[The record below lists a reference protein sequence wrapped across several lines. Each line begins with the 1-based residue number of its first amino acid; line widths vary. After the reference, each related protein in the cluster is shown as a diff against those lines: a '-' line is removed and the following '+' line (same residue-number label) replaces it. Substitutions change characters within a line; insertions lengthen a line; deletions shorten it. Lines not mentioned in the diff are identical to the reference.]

1 MEPDFRWKAVVSTT
15 FLKLCRGFGEDRDFQ
30 MHSNPRAGTVP
41 GNFTEYNFWL
51 SSVVSFLFSG
61 RQAEQVRFPGDH
73 FGRTAVPD
81 VCLRRLYPGAFDMT
95 PNICWTFPEL
105 YVLRRTVFQ
114 FLFTLGT
121 PERTLPLHAHDW
133 CPFMVWITLPWSR
146 FQQLMQVALQ
156 TGTFAISHLD
166 IPGCMMNRMNFSLS
180 PRSSLL
186 FAAFQLSIS
195 ELQSARISFPP
206 QDHFIAFGLR
216 LTQVTFAMWFT
227 SQGASFW
234 NRRHLDFM
242 IRSSRLQFP
251 LSPICESFVLLRHQ
265 VAPYFLTDALNSYFE
280 QAGVPHFRLWH
291 LPLLWDRQQLLR
303 QFEHEGLIP
312 LDFRPQ
318 LSRRSQL

>member
-1 MEPDFRWKAVVSTT
+1 
-15 FLKLCRGFGEDRDFQ
+15 

-41 GNFTEYNFWL
+41 GNFTEYNFWVTL
-51 SSVVSFLFSG
+51 SSVVPFLFSG

-156 TGTFAISHLD
+156 TGIFCD
-166 IPGCMMNRMNFSLS
+166 
-180 PRSSLL
+180 
-186 FAAFQLSIS
+186 
-195 ELQSARISFPP
+195 FPP
-206 QDHFIAFGLR
+206 GHPRVHDESDEFFTFSKI
-216 LTQVTFAMWFT
+216 LTF
-227 SQGASFW
+227 
-234 NRRHLDFM
+234 
-242 IRSSRLQFP
+242 IRSFSV
-251 LSPICESFVLLRHQ
+251 I
-265 VAPYFLTDALNSYFE
+265 
-280 QAGVPHFRLWH
+280 
-291 LPLLWDRQQLLR
+291 
-303 QFEHEGLIP
+303 
-312 LDFRPQ
+312 DFRTSVCKNFFSS
-318 LSRRSQL
+318 SRSLYHIWPSFDTDYFGHVVYISRSQLLEQATFGLYDSKF

>member
-41 GNFTEYNFWL
+41 GNFTEYNFWVTL
-51 SSVVSFLFSG
+51 SSVVPFLFSG

-73 FGRTAVPD
+73 FGHTAVPD

-166 IPGCMMNRMNFSLS
+166 IPGCMMNRMNFSLF

-206 QDHFIAFGLR
+206 QDHFITFGLR

-280 QAGVPHFRLWH
+280 QAGVPHFRLLHAWH
-291 LPLLWDRQQLLR
+291 YERTFAP
-303 QFEHEGLIP
+303 
-312 LDFRPQ
+312 RPSV
-318 LSRRSQL
+318 LSFSPTLVDSPSC

>member
-1 MEPDFRWKAVVSTT
+1 
-15 FLKLCRGFGEDRDFQ
+15 
-30 MHSNPRAGTVP
+30 
-41 GNFTEYNFWL
+41 
-51 SSVVSFLFSG
+51 
-61 RQAEQVRFPGDH
+61 
-73 FGRTAVPD
+73 
-81 VCLRRLYPGAFDMT
+81 MT

-133 CPFMVWITLPWSR
+133 CPLMVWIILPWSR

-180 PRSSLL
+180 PR
-186 FAAFQLSIS
+186 
-195 ELQSARISFPP
+195 
-206 QDHFIAFGLR
+206 
-216 LTQVTFAMWFT
+216 
-227 SQGASFW
+227 ASFW

-280 QAGVPHFRLWH
+280 QAGVPHFRLLH

>member
-1 MEPDFRWKAVVSTT
+1 
-15 FLKLCRGFGEDRDFQ
+15 
-30 MHSNPRAGTVP
+30 
-41 GNFTEYNFWL
+41 
-51 SSVVSFLFSG
+51 
-61 RQAEQVRFPGDH
+61 
-73 FGRTAVPD
+73 
-81 VCLRRLYPGAFDMT
+81 MT

-206 QDHFIAFGLR
+206 QDHFITFGLR

-280 QAGVPHFRLWH
+280 QAGVPHFRLLH
-291 LPLLWDRQQLLR
+291 LPLLWDRQQLLQ

>member
-1 MEPDFRWKAVVSTT
+1 M
-15 FLKLCRGFGEDRDFQ
+15 Q
-30 MHSNPRAGTVP
+30 SNPRAGTAP
-41 GNFTEYNFWL
+41 GNFTEYNFWVTL
-51 SSVVSFLFSG
+51 SSVVPFLFSG
-61 RQAEQVRFPGDH
+61 RQTEQVRFPGDH

-81 VCLRRLYPGAFDMT
+81 VFLRRLYPGASDMT
-95 PNICWTFPEL
+95 PNIGWTFPEL

-121 PERTLPLHAHDW
+121 LERTLPLHAHDW
-133 CPFMVWITLPWSR
+133 CRFMVWITLPWSR

-156 TGTFAISHLD
+156 TGTFV
-166 IPGCMMNRMNFSLS
+166 PGCMMNQMNFSLS

-186 FAAFQLSIS
+186 FAAFQLLIS

-206 QDHFIAFGLR
+206 QDHFITFGLR
-216 LTQVTFAMWFT
+216 LTQITFATWFT

-234 NRRHLDFM
+234 NRRHLDLM

-280 QAGVPHFRLWH
+280 QAEVPHFRLWH
-291 LPLLWDRQQLLR
+291 LPLLWDRQQLL
-303 QFEHEGLIP
+303 QQLEHEGLIP

>member
-1 MEPDFRWKAVVSTT
+1 M
-15 FLKLCRGFGEDRDFQ
+15 
-30 MHSNPRAGTVP
+30 
-41 GNFTEYNFWL
+41 
-51 SSVVSFLFSG
+51 
-61 RQAEQVRFPGDH
+61 RFPGDH

-105 YVLRRTVFQ
+105 YVLRRRVFQ

-166 IPGCMMNRMNFSLS
+166 ILGCLMNQMNFSLS

-206 QDHFIAFGLR
+206 QDHFITFGLR
-216 LTQVTFAMWFT
+216 LTQITCAMWFT

-265 VAPYFLTDALNSYFE
+265 VASYFLTDALNSYFE
-280 QAGVPHFRLWH
+280 Q
-291 LPLLWDRQQLLR
+291 
-303 QFEHEGLIP
+303 E
-312 LDFRPQ
+312 
-318 LSRRSQL
+318 

>member
-41 GNFTEYNFWL
+41 GNFTEYNFWVTL
-51 SSVVSFLFSG
+51 SSVVPFLFSG

-133 CPFMVWITLPWSR
+133 CLFMVWITLPWSR

-206 QDHFIAFGLR
+206 QDHFITFGLLKEPAFG
-216 LTQVTFAMWFT
+216 TGDIWT
-227 SQGASFW
+227 S
-234 NRRHLDFM
+234 
-242 IRSSRLQFP
+242 
-251 LSPICESFVLLRHQ
+251 
-265 VAPYFLTDALNSYFE
+265 
-280 QAGVPHFRLWH
+280 
-291 LPLLWDRQQLLR
+291 
-303 QFEHEGLIP
+303 
-312 LDFRPQ
+312 
-318 LSRRSQL
+318 

>member
-1 MEPDFRWKAVVSTT
+1 
-15 FLKLCRGFGEDRDFQ
+15 
-30 MHSNPRAGTVP
+30 MHCNPRAGTVP
-41 GNFTEYNFWL
+41 GNFTEYNFWVTL
-51 SSVVSFLFSG
+51 SSVVPFLFSG

-95 PNICWTFPEL
+95 PNICRTFPEL

-156 TGTFAISHLD
+156 TGTFAIPHLD
-166 IPGCMMNRMNFSLS
+166 IQGCMMNRMTFSLS
-180 PRSSLL
+180 PR
-186 FAAFQLSIS
+186 
-195 ELQSARISFPP
+195 
-206 QDHFIAFGLR
+206 
-216 LTQVTFAMWFT
+216 
-227 SQGASFW
+227 ASFW

-280 QAGVPHFRLWH
+280 QAGVPHFRLLH
-291 LPLLWDRQQLLR
+291 LPLLWDRQQLLQ

>member
-1 MEPDFRWKAVVSTT
+1 M
-15 FLKLCRGFGEDRDFQ
+15 
-30 MHSNPRAGTVP
+30 
-41 GNFTEYNFWL
+41 
-51 SSVVSFLFSG
+51 
-61 RQAEQVRFPGDH
+61 
-73 FGRTAVPD
+73 
-81 VCLRRLYPGAFDMT
+81 
-95 PNICWTFPEL
+95 
-105 YVLRRTVFQ
+105 
-114 FLFTLGT
+114 
-121 PERTLPLHAHDW
+121 PLHAHDW

-156 TGTFAISHLD
+156 TRTFAISHLD

-186 FAAFQLSIS
+186 FAAFQLSIFRTS
-195 ELQSARISFPP
+195 VCTNFFSSSRSLYHIWPSFDTGYFCHVVYIS
-206 QDHFIAFGLR
+206 R
-216 LTQVTFAMWFT
+216 
-227 SQGASFW
+227 SQLW

-280 QAGVPHFRLWH
+280 QAGVPHFRLLH

-303 QFEHEGLIP
+303 QFVHEGLIP